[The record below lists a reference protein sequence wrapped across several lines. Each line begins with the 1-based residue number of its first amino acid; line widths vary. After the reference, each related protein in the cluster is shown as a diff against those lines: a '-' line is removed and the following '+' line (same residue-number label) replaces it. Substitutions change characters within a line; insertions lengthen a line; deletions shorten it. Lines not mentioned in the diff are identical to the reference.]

1 MVEESI
7 SQEFRLKNIDETRN
21 YFFEEIE
28 QNKLMSKKNKNVCAT
43 LNHTEH
49 FLILTSTVSGCISI
63 STFVSLVGFLSGLR
77 FCNRFKNLCNN
88 YRN

>member
-28 QNKLMSKKNKNVCAT
+28 QNKLMSKKHKNVCAT
-43 LNHTEH
+43 LNYTEH
-49 FLILTSTVSGCISI
+49 FLILTSTASGCISI
-63 STFVSLVGFLSGLR
+63 SAFVSLVGFLSGLR
-77 FCNRFKNLCNN
+77 VLQ
-88 YRN
+88 